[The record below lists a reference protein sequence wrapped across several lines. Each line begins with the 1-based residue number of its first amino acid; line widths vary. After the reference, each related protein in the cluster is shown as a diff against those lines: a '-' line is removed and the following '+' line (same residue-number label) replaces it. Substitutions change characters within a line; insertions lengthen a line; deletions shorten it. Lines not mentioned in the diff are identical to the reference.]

1 MNTILFATD
10 LSAESELA
18 QQRAQ
23 QLSAFFNAKLRTVH
37 VSERTDKP
45 LQTTSSTVGSPAT
58 DDRCAP
64 METISGDA
72 CEIITRLA
80 LDADLL
86 VLGQPRR
93 RTAGELF
100 TGTTGERI
108 IRQVKAPVLVVKTA
122 GSGVYRRI
130 LVAVDILHRPAD
142 ILRMAKAMVDVSTH
156 CEVVYAYDSPELNM
170 MVQAATYTMANVSQ
184 HMADQRSEL
193 NKQLRTEMTKAG
205 LRGRTSAIQIE
216 TSPAATLIA
225 LAEQLKADLIIL
237 GSRRPGLKRR
247 VLGSVATQVLSRA
260 QIDVL
265 VVPPTDDD

>member
-10 LSAESELA
+10 LSSESELA
-18 QQRAQ
+18 QQRAR

-37 VSERTDKP
+37 VPERTNKP
-45 LQTTSSTVGSPAT
+45 RQATPAT
-58 DDRCAP
+58 ANSAAPDDRCMP
-64 METISGDA
+64 METMPGDA

-80 LDADLL
+80 QDVDLL

-108 IRQVKAPVLVVKTA
+108 IRQVKAPVLVVKTPA
-122 GSGVYRRI
+122 AGVYRRI
-130 LVAVDILHRPAD
+130 LVAVDVLHRPAD
-142 ILRMAKAMVDVSTH
+142 ILRMAKAIADVSTH

-170 MVQAATYTMANVSQ
+170 MVQASTYTMANVSQ
-184 HMADQRSEL
+184 HMADQHSEL
-193 NKQLRTEMTKAG
+193 NKQLRAEMTKTG
-205 LRGRTSAIQIE
+205 LRGRTSPVQIE

-225 LAEQLKADLIIL
+225 LAERLDADLIIL
-237 GSRRPGLKRR
+237 GSRRPGLKRL

-260 QIDVL
+260 QMDVL
-265 VVPPTDDD
+265 IVPPTDGD